1 MINPLLIVL
10 IVVLL
15 TGQATW
21 IYIDARK
28 RGENAIL
35 WAIFGL
41 LNVPSSLVIYL
52 IITRIGK
59 RKCPSCSKIIEKKFN
74 SCPFCNHKLNK
85 TCANC
90 SYKIEEGWPYCPNCS
105 SELK

>member
-1 MINPLLIVL
+1 MINTFLIVIL
-10 IVVLL
+10 IILL
-15 TGQATW
+15 TAQATW

-35 WAIFGL
+35 WAIFGS

-59 RKCPSCSKIIEKKFN
+59 RKCPNCSIIIEKKFN
-74 SCPFCNHKLNK
+74 NCPFCNHKLNK
-85 TCANC
+85 TCTNC
-90 SYKIEEGWPYCPNCS
+90 SFKIEDDWPYCPNCS
-105 SELK
+105 SKLK